1 MRVRGN
7 VVPQLLVIEPL
18 PGKRDYVNIRMTDN
32 VTEVVV
38 EGDTPVTLYE
48 YDEYQ
53 IALKYYDG
61 IQSDIENNIYDWM
74 ITARTLE
81 FNENASIYRDMKEAL
96 EILEVNIDEA

>member
-7 VVPQLLVIEPL
+7 VIPQQLLIEPL
-18 PGKRDYVNIRMTDN
+18 PGNRNYVNIRIVNN
-32 VTEVVV
+32 VSEVVV
-38 EGDTPVTLYE
+38 DGDTPVTLYE

-61 IQSDIENNIYDWM
+61 IQADIESNIEDWM

-81 FNENASIYRDMKEAL
+81 FNENASVYRDMKEAL
-96 EILEVNIDEA
+96 AILEVDIDEA